1 MSAVPYVVACYTYTL
16 ESEHMDVL
24 PGITPFI
31 DAAAECE
38 RIVEALRTTVHGR
51 FRKRGAVLGLSGGVD
66 SSTVAYLCQRA
77 FGADHVLGVLM
88 PEQDSSPDSARL
100 AYAVADQLS
109 VRTEV
114 IDITSALIGLGC
126 YERRDAAIKRV
137 FPEYDPATYGAKIVL
152 PTNRLDSNHLN
163 FFSVAIV
170 DHQGAERKRRL
181 PVDAYLQIVAASNM
195 KQRVRMLSLYYFA
208 ERYDYAVI
216 GTPNKNE
223 HEQGFFVKYGD
234 GGVDIQPIVHL
245 YKTEVYQ
252 LAAYLGVP
260 EEIRQRPPTSDT
272 YSTEST
278 QEEFFFGLPFALMD
292 ALWHAKEQ
300 GMTAE
305 EAATAS
311 GLEPAQVQR
320 VWSDLDGKART
331 TEYLRMPPVQLPPPE
346 RDVV

>member
-1 MSAVPYVVACYTYTL
+1 MLEVP
-16 ESEHMDVL
+16 HD
-24 PGITPFI
+24 ITPQI

-38 RIVEALRTTVHGR
+38 RIVEALRTTVYKQ

-66 SSTVAYLCQRA
+66 SSTVAHLCRRA
-77 FGADHVLGVLM
+77 FGAEHVLGVLM

-100 AYAVADQLS
+100 AHAVAEQLGI
-109 VRTEV
+109 RTEIV
-114 IDITSALIGLGC
+114 DITPALRGLQC
-126 YERRDAAIKRV
+126 YERRDDAIKRV
-137 FPEYDPATYGAKIVL
+137 FPEYDPATHGAKIVL
-152 PTNRLDSNHLN
+152 PANRLDSDRLN

-170 DHQGAERKRRL
+170 DRDGNERKRRL

-195 KQRVRMLSLYYFA
+195 KQRVRMLTLYYFA

-234 GGVDIQPIVHL
+234 GGVDVQPIVHL

-272 YSTEST
+272 YSSEST
-278 QEEFFFGLPFALMD
+278 QEEFFFGMPFATMD

-305 EAATAS
+305 ETAAAS
-311 GLEPAQVQR
+311 GLQPAQVQR
-320 VWSDLDGKART
+320 VWNDLDGKART
-331 TEYLRMPPVQLPPPE
+331 TEYLRMPPVQLPPPQRHGME
-346 RDVV
+346 H